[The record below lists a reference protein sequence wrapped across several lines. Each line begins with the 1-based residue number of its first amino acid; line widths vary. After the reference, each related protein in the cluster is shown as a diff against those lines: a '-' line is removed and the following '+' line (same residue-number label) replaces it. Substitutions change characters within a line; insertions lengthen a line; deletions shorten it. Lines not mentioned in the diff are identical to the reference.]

1 MTMRAIVF
9 HGARDVRVEE
19 VPEPDGALRADE
31 VLIAPRCCGICGTDL
46 HEYAAG
52 PIVIPSEPHPL
63 TGARLPQILG
73 HELSA
78 DVLAVGREVTV
89 TRVGD
94 RVSVMPLLSCGRCHF
109 CRRGLRHLCVAMGCV
124 GLSWAWGGMA
134 PLAVVR
140 EQNVAVLPDRLTYEQ
155 GALIEPAAVAAW
167 SAARA
172 GVRAGDAV
180 MVTGAGPIGC
190 LAVLAALAAGAGQV
204 FAAEPNPHRR
214 ALALSLGCAAVFDP
228 TATDVA
234 AEGRER
240 TGGVG
245 ADVCLECAGTGAA
258 LRACLDACRPDGTV
272 SQTGLHTRPAEIDAF
287 ELSHREVTLT
297 GTWCYPVQEWPRM
310 FAQVAS
316 GRFPVERIVT
326 GEVAIADA
334 VHAGFDAL
342 LDPAGTEV
350 KILVR
355 TA

>member
-1 MTMRAIVF
+1 VTMRAIVF

-19 VPEPDGALRADE
+19 VPEPDGALRPDE

-73 HELSA
+73 HELAA
-78 DVLAVGREVTV
+78 DVVAVGGEVTV

-94 RVSVMPLLSCGRCHF
+94 RVSVMPLLTCGRCHF

-234 AEGRER
+234 AEVRER

-287 ELSHREVTLT
+287 ELAHREVTLT

-342 LDPAGTEV
+342 LDPAGTQV